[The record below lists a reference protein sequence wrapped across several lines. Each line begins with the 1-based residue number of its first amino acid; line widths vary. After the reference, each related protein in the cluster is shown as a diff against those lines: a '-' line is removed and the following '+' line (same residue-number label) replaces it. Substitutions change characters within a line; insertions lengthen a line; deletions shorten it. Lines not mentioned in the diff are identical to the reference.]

1 MSGRRGG
8 PPDIHLYDIERIEVL
23 RGPEGTYYG
32 ASAVSGTVRIITK
45 QPNPEGFE
53 YGVDLTGG
61 TISDGDTAY
70 TSGAR
75 VDPLPQEW
83 WSCPGWKYEDYS
95 SALFGDVSWDFTDRL
110 TVSASTRYFR
120 WEDGEKER
128 SYKFNVR
135 YDLSED
141 LLVYFAYGE
150 GLRPGFR
157 NPNVT
162 HAEVPMFVEADYTK
176 SYEVGWKSTLADGR
190 VTLNGAVYMID
201 WDNFQTALY
210 DLLTVPFEFRRNVEG
225 PTIQGVEFDLLA
237 RINVNCDLVVHRRA
251 LEPARP
257 AERTGAR
264 PAGRLLAGQPACGDE
279 LPRRRLGRGTVRHE
293 RHRRAGGDLPELR
306 LLRPAHQHEPAADV
320 RRSGAVPG
328 VGEAPVP
335 PRPLRCL
342 LQTREKV
349 G

>member
-110 TVSASTRYFR
+110 TVSARTRYFR
-120 WEDGEKER
+120 WEDGDDWGFNCGYPWESKGTFSRNEEAPEEKER

-201 WDNFQTALY
+201 WDNFQTTLY

-225 PTIQGVEFDLLA
+225 STIQGVEFDLLA
-237 RINVNCDLVVHRRA
+237 RINVNWTVAGGLA
-251 LEPARP
+251 YNTAELEGDFATIAREP
-257 AERTGAR
+257 RFVYAEDG
-264 PAGRLLAGQPACGDE
+264 
-279 LPRRRLGRGTVRHE
+279 RRLAHVPEWSWTLGIRYDKDDRRQPRH
-293 RHRRAGGDLPELR
+293 
-306 LLRPAHQHEPAADV
+306 LRPGQLV
-320 RRSGAVPG
+320 LYR
-328 VGEAPVP
+328 
-335 PRPLRCL
+335 
-342 LQTREKV
+342 
-349 G
+349 